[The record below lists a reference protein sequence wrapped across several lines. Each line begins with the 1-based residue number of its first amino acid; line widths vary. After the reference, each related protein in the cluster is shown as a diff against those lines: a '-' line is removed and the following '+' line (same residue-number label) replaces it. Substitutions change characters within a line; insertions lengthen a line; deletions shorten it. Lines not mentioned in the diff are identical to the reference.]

1 MLNASDVYR
10 GHAAWLIFRQ
20 AEPLYTLGRYQVAV
34 LNHRTSDS
42 PREIAV
48 FNQHNETLVLFGPNA
63 IVSAALEAGVNE
75 PAAGLIQVTVDPPV
89 SEAPEVGAHD

>member
-1 MLNASDVYR
+1 MLNASTVFR

-20 AEPLYTLGRYQVAV
+20 AEPLYTLGRFQVVV
-34 LNHRTSDS
+34 LKHRTPDG

-48 FNQHNETLVLFGPNA
+48 FNPHNETLVLFGPNA

-75 PAAGLIQVTVDPPV
+75 PASGLIQVTAHPPV
-89 SEAPEVGAHD
+89 AETSEVGGHD